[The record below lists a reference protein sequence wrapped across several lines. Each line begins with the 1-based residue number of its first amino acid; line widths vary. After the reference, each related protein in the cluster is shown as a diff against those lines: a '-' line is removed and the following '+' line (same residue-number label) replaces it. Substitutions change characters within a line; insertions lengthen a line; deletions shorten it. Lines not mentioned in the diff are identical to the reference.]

1 MSIIKSK
8 IISIIIL
15 ILIGVQPGP
24 LNAQQYTIN
33 WRFIN
38 GSCTSNSY
46 FVHSSADW
54 ADNNCPVA
62 TPVSV
67 TELPS
72 TDYWDYSY
80 SYYNTLEDPAFSVY
94 WNSNTNLCDFLF
106 SPPAISYYHRQTIN
120 DFYNCD
126 SYLEYEC
133 VKTGV
138 PFSIYGIE
146 DLNKFCSNKNIQMT
160 IEDEFGLGAT
170 FNWRYR
176 FKATE
181 SFQSIQQTSTGHLN
195 LNLFSFS
202 PLLAKFK
209 SMPDDILQTDMYIEV
224 IVSNN
229 GYTWTSQSRHI
240 IIYKTPPSIASI
252 VSSKICPDQS
262 TAKALVTVVNDGYPV
277 YWIKDKMG
285 RITSPP
291 DNNLPATVEVELSQ
305 GTHTLITVLTSDGM
319 VSPNCPSNMDSV
331 TMVKY
336 PTSFNLTGT
345 NFTTEICPSETYTH
359 TAPISVNNLGK
370 TPYSIWM
377 TKDGSSFT
385 APTTTNNGT
394 RTYITVPQ
402 SLTNGL
408 YWVYIRDQCNSQQS
422 GYIRVSAPRP
432 NLSYTQTQSS
442 CNDPYS
448 ATLSRVIN
456 TADICEFDRFKITET
471 KTNTIV
477 YNTSDN
483 PPCFITHFDWETA
496 TFSPNSPGTY
506 RFRYDYRIRSNSKTC
521 TTYSPDY
528 VFTPLS
534 SPYPLSNAVNTSP
547 TCHDFTN
554 GSIQLTANTNNLR
567 MYFTAEA
574 DTSILQTGSTFV
586 LDNLPAGDYPIR
598 FTRNVAGCNDSYPY
612 QTITLPNPPEVP
624 LSATKADDCTDEA
637 SGIIRASSE
646 SGKNYSFT
654 LRQGSNLASP
664 IQSGEIANFAGL
676 SKGQYTL
683 QAKEEFG
690 YHCES
695 TIDTINIYAGMG
707 LSTQVLDNIVCYGD
721 SVRLLNEPLAGM
733 EGSGQYAL
741 TLQEAT
747 GEPYPVSIGTTW
759 VGKGNYTIT
768 FRDLIADC
776 PEGTNVIPVNGPDSP
791 LMLAA
796 KSPTN
801 AWGYEIDCYGT
812 TQGTVNANASGGG
825 TVYLFTLQPESG
837 TPLQTSTGNFTAL
850 PSGIYRVQVAD
861 DYGCIRDT
869 LISLSEP
876 TALVPFVTE
885 SNAVACGGD
894 SSGYLVI
901 GASGGVAPYTFAAD
915 NKVTFIATDTLKNLP
930 AGEHIVWVRDAA
942 GCDQSVATEVNSLT
956 PPIEVES
963 KVSQVSCA
971 GADNGSAEVV
981 QIHDTASY
989 QYTWSGL
996 PTSLGNLADGLAP
1009 GNYQVSITDV
1019 YGCVKTLRFT
1029 ITEPEELT
1037 FLAETN
1043 PVCWGERFGTATLT
1057 ATGGTPPYVYQADA
1071 AAIGTSPV
1079 ISSLTAGTHTLAVA
1093 DANGCLATGA
1103 LYIDA
1108 KTEPVTSDFLVAS
1121 QINLEDTAV
1130 LVDISM
1136 PRPDS
1141 LTWHFD
1147 PAIQVIDAN
1156 PSAPLV
1162 KFPWY
1167 GHFAVT
1173 MDCWYDGCAYPLS
1186 KSIEVTEKGDAVK
1199 SGYLPEGIKT
1209 VTASPNPNNGKFEVV
1224 VELYDE
1230 RPFSLFV
1237 HSVSG
1242 TEQLRVNIGATNYY
1256 KGQMVLPTPKA
1267 GTYIVSAVA
1276 EGSKKEAIVVVY

>member
-1 MSIIKSK
+1 MKKNII
-8 IISIIIL
+8 IIIIL
-15 ILIGVQPGP
+15 TFLFIKLLSQPSRVFLHCETYGGHNHIE
-24 LNAQQYTIN
+24 LMYNAKDYSGDLYPVKIPASFPQTSNIRYLEVIKEGYIYYVNSQSKLLYTQELYLTGNPTGETLYYVFIN
-33 WRFIN
+33 WFNLTTTNTTYCSNEQITFNLPTNHGLNIAQSYIGLEVSRYAGSDFISI
-38 GSCTSNSY
+38 GNSY
-46 FVHSSADW
+46 HS
-54 ADNNCPVA
+54 
-62 TPVSV
+62 
-67 TELPS
+67 E
-72 TDYWDYSY
+72 YYSIVP
-80 SYYNTLEDPAFSVY
+80 D
-94 WNSNTNLCDFLF
+94 DF
-106 SPPAISYYHRQTIN
+106 
-120 DFYNCD
+120 
-126 SYLEYEC
+126 
-133 VKTGV
+133 
-138 PFSIYGIE
+138 
-146 DLNKFCSNKNIQMT
+146 
-160 IEDEFGLGAT
+160 DEFRDLIDQANT
-170 FNWRYR
+170 
-176 FKATE
+176 
-181 SFQSIQQTSTGHLN
+181 SSIDLYFRARIETTYSLYGN
-195 LNLFSFS
+195 NYSFS
-202 PLLAKFK
+202 PFYSRPIKLTIFK
-209 SMPDDILQTDMYIEV
+209 S
-224 IVSNN
+224 
-229 GYTWTSQSRHI
+229 
-240 IIYKTPPSIASI
+240 PPSIASI
-252 VSSKICPDQS
+252 TPVSACPGQNGS
-262 TAKALVTVVNDGYPV
+262 VTINFNNDGYTPFWV
-277 YWIKDKMG
+277 KNDSNVISVAIYNTNSYTFTNQIPGNRKYY
-285 RITSPP
+285 
-291 DNNLPATVEVELSQ
+291 TVN
-305 GTHTLITVLTSDGM
+305 TSDDAALNKCATDEI
-319 VSPNCPSNMDSV
+319 PTTIPQ
-331 TMVKY
+331 Y

-345 NFTTEICPSETYTH
+345 NFTTEICPDETFTPG
-359 TAPISVNNLGK
+359 TISVNNLGK
-370 TPYSIWM
+370 YPYSISM
-377 TKDGSSFT
+377 TKDGNNYTDFT
-385 APTTTNNGT
+385 TDSTST
-394 RTYITVPQ
+394 RTYINVNTLSAGSYIVTV
-402 SLTNGL
+402 
-408 YWVYIRDQCNSQQS
+408 RDACGTRQPG
-422 GYIRVSAPRP
+422 GYINVTPLQP
-432 NLSYTQTQSS
+432 NLNYVRTQST

-448 ATLSRVIN
+448 ATLSRIIN

-471 KTNTIV
+471 NTNTIV

-521 TTYSPDY
+521 TTYSGTYTLVPAPSPFPINY
-528 VFTPLS
+528 S
-534 SPYPLSNAVNTSP
+534 SFTSP
-547 TCHDFTN
+547 TCHNFNDGTIII
-554 GSIQLTANTNNLR
+554 GASSDNLR
-567 MYFTAEA
+567 MYYTEQT
-574 DTSILQTGSTFV
+574 DTYLLQSGSTFV
-586 LDNLPAGDYPIR
+586 LENLPAGDYPIR
-598 FTRNVAGCNDSYPY
+598 FTRNVANCNDSYPY
-612 QTITLPNPPEVP
+612 QTITLQNPPEVP
-624 LSATKADDCTDEA
+624 LMATKTDDCTDEA

-664 IQSGEIANFAGL
+664 IQSGEIANFIGL
-676 SKGQYTL
+676 GKGQYTL
-683 QAKEEFG
+683 KAVEDFG
-690 YHCES
+690 NFCES
-695 TIDTINIYAGMG
+695 AIDTISIFAGMG
-707 LSTQVLDNIVCYGD
+707 LTTQVLDNIVCYGD
-721 SVRLLNEPLAGM
+721 SVRLLNEPLDGM

-796 KSPTN
+796 ESPTN
-801 AWGYEIDCYGT
+801 AWGYEIDCYGAT
-812 TQGTVNANASGGG
+812 GGTVNANASGGG
-825 TVYLFTLQPESG
+825 TGYLFTLQPESG
-837 TPLQTSTGNFTAL
+837 TPLQTSTGNFAAL

-915 NKVTFIATDTLKNLP
+915 NSVTFIATDTLKNLP
-930 AGEHIVWVRDAA
+930 AGEHLVWVRDAA

-981 QIHDTASY
+981 QVHDTASY
-989 QYTWSGL
+989 QYSWTGL
-996 PTSLGNLADGLAP
+996 SASIGNLADGLAP

-1019 YGCVKTLRFT
+1019 FGCIKTLRFA

-1071 AAIGTSPV
+1071 AATGTNPV

-1209 VTASPNPNNGKFEVV
+1209 ITASPNPNNGKFEVE

-1242 TEQLRVNIGATNYY
+1242 TEQLRVNVGATNYY

-1276 EGSKKEAIVVVY
+1276 EGSNKEAIVVVY